1 MDILLQDLRYGVRQI
16 IRQRGSSLVAVLTL
30 ALGIGASTAIL
41 SIIDATILRPL
52 PYPDPEQLVEVH
64 AAIVQSDGQLS
75 APTPSMADMRLFE
88 QADDVFSKVAGW
100 GGGFRGRIVDL
111 PEPERIRINQVT
123 EGYLSLHGVT
133 PLLGRDFTYADTDFG
148 APPVALLGY
157 GYWQRRY
164 AGRRDVVGETLR
176 LDDGVA
182 TIVGVLPAGFEANV
196 QLVRPLQ
203 VAPAQVAVRGTGRV
217 SVYAR
222 LRPDVTSEQASARLA
237 ARMGSGQLPDGSTI
251 EGEVRVIV
259 SSRIKST
266 VRGHRTTVLV
276 LAGAVT
282 MILLIACVNV
292 AGLLLA
298 RGTVRQVD
306 FAVRASFGAGRPRI
320 IRQLLTENVVLALAG
335 TVVGVFLAWTMLD
348 AIVVNIGV
356 SPWVESPVRINVRV
370 LAATIALLAPTV
382 LLFGLAPAARLS
394 RLSIAGALARGGRQ
408 TGSALSRRGGQWLV
422 AAEIALA
429 MVLVTGAGLMVR
441 TLARLSAVD
450 LGFNPDGVLTME
462 VLPLDQ
468 DPAVHK
474 AYYSALLERLRTI
487 PGVQSAGLV
496 DNFALGD
503 GSRYTSLRGSADSV
517 FTRIFGTLPGYFE
530 AMAVRLQA
538 GRLPTDADYASG
550 FRGAVVTES
559 AARALFP
566 DGQAVGR
573 QVSRANRNNPAA
585 WTVIGVIADLR
596 HGGPLDSRG
605 ANFPGVF
612 LPFDP
617 TVEDLRSAR
626 SAMVVVRRSGHVA
639 ISGEQLRQAAG
650 SIGPRVLVER
660 IRTADE
666 WFGDRVVEPRRRT
679 MMLGLL
685 GGLGLALALVG
696 VFGMTAYAVS
706 RRTAEIG
713 LRMAIGARPDQVVTT
728 ILRDAAMPI
737 ALGTVVGTGA
747 AALTTRVI
755 QSFLFETT
763 PTDAVTFVA
772 VATTLVAGG
781 CLAALV
787 PALRAARI
795 DPIVMLRAE

>member
-1 MDILLQDLRYGVRQI
+1 MDVLLQDLRYGVRQI
-16 IRQRGSSLVAVLTL
+16 IQQRGSSLVAVLTL

-52 PYPDPEQLVEVH
+52 PYPEPDRLVEVR
-64 AAIVQSDGQLS
+64 ATIVQSDGRLFEPS
-75 APTPSMADMRLFE
+75 PSMADMRLFE
-88 QADDVFSKVAGW
+88 QADDIFSSVAGW
-100 GGGFRGRIVDL
+100 GGGFRQRIVDL
-111 PEPERIRINQVT
+111 PEPERISVNQFT
-123 EGYLSLHGVT
+123 EDYLSLHGVT
-133 PLLGRDFTYADTDFG
+133 PLIGRDFTYADTEFG
-148 APPVALLGY
+148 APTVVLLGY
-157 GYWQRRY
+157 SYWQRRY
-164 AGRRDVVGETLR
+164 GGVRDVLGQTLR

-196 QLVRPLQ
+196 QLARPLQ
-203 VAPAQVAVRGTGRV
+203 ILPAEVSRRGTGRV
-217 SVYAR
+217 SIYAR
-222 LRPDVTSEQASARLA
+222 LRPEVTAEQASDRLS
-237 ARMGSGQLPDGSTI
+237 ARMGSEPLPDGSMGRI
-251 EGEVRVIV
+251 RVIV
-259 SSRIKST
+259 SSRIEST

-276 LAGAVT
+276 LAGAVA

-298 RGTVRQVD
+298 RGTVRQVE
-306 FAVRASFGAGRPRI
+306 FAVRASLGAGRLRI
-320 IRQLLTENVVLALAG
+320 LRQLLTENVVLALAG
-335 TVVGVFLAWTMLD
+335 TVVGVLLARISLD
-348 AIVVNIGV
+348 AIVANIGV

-370 LAATIALLAPTV
+370 LGATLALLVPTV
-382 LLFGLAPAARLS
+382 LLFGLAPASRLARLS
-394 RLSIAGALARGGRQ
+394 LAGALARGGRQ
-408 TGSALSRRGGQWLV
+408 TGSPLSRRGGQWLM
-422 AAEIALA
+422 AAEISLA

-441 TLARLSAVD
+441 SFARLTTTD
-450 LGFNPDGVLTME
+450 LGFNPEGVLTME
-462 VLPLDQ
+462 VLPLDRE
-468 DPAVHK
+468 PAAHK

-538 GRLPTDADYASG
+538 GRLPTDADDASG

-626 SAMVVVRRSGHVA
+626 STMVVVRRSRVA
-639 ISGEQLRQAAG
+639 VTGEQLRQAAQ
-650 SIGPRVLVER
+650 SVGPRVLVER

-666 WFGDRVVEPRRRT
+666 WFGDRVVTPRRRT
-679 MMLGLL
+679 VMLGLL

-737 ALGTVVGTGA
+737 ALGTIVGTGA

-772 VATTLVAGG
+772 VALTLMAAG